1 MILFSG
7 LGSENLANGVASK
20 AIMESGRIEIKKFP
34 DGEFYI
40 RILSDVRGKDC
51 TIIKS
56 TDSNDSLIELFLIL
70 DAIKDMGAGR
80 ISAIV
85 PYLGYARQ
93 DKRFKEGE
101 SLSAK
106 TILGLIKKFS
116 DSIMTVNCHFLHSS
130 GESEFQGIKIRN
142 LDAFPL
148 LTNYF
153 MGKLKDPFILAPD
166 KGSIGLAKKTSEI
179 IGCEFDFINKIR
191 ISGEDVMM
199 ETKEMDLKNRD
210 VIILDDIISTGGT
223 IIQAANFA
231 RANKARTVNVGCVHG
246 IFSRGVD
253 KLNSVADE
261 IVCTDT
267 IRRDISRVS
276 VADLI
281 AGELQE
287 QE

>member
-7 LGSENLANGVASK
+7 LGSEKLAMGVASGTN
-20 AIMESGRIEIKKFP
+20 AEHGDIRIKRFP

-40 RILSDVRGKDC
+40 RILSDVKGKEC
-51 TIIKS
+51 AVIKS
-56 TDSNDSLIELFLIL
+56 TDSNDAMVELFIIL
-70 DAIKDMGAGR
+70 DAIRDMGASR

-85 PYLGYARQ
+85 PYLAYARQ
-93 DKRFKEGE
+93 DKRFNEGE
-101 SLSAK
+101 ALSAK

-116 DSIMTVNCHFLHSS
+116 DTIMTVNCHFLHSS
-130 GESEFQGIKIRN
+130 GESEFQGIEIRN

-153 MGKLKDPFILAPD
+153 MGKLKNPFILAPD

-191 ISGEDVMM
+191 ISGDDVMM

-223 IIQAANFA
+223 IVQAANFA
-231 RANKARTVNVGCVHG
+231 RSNKAKSINVGCVHG
-246 IFSRGVD
+246 IFSRGLD

-267 IRRDISRVS
+267 IQREISRVS

-281 AGELQE
+281 AGELQ
-287 QE
+287 